1 MYDNVQS
8 VLVLGYCPGFYHVK
22 EASTNH
28 ERSFM
33 VSMKLDHNQVVL
45 DNVIVICVQFIESLV
60 LH

>member
-1 MYDNVQS
+1 
-8 VLVLGYCPGFYHVK
+8 
-22 EASTNH
+22 
-28 ERSFM
+28 M